1 MRTPRELEDLVISA
15 IYAGLVSATLDPY
28 HQNVLVS
35 SVSPLRDLEPDS
47 IPSML
52 DTLSQWS
59 SRCTSTLADLEKQIA
74 GIKAE
79 AAQRHKEEVEW
90 NAEVESLV
98 DGKNKDDAKGGVGG
112 FVSSVTSGMGR
123 RLGGGQGKRAI
134 HDGYAWEDD
143 MDLDEEDDDDVP
155 QRSTRAA
162 KKRGYHGMGG
172 K

>member
-1 MRTPRELEDLVISA
+1 MSTPRELEDLIISA

-28 HQNVLVS
+28 NQNVLVS

-47 IPSML
+47 ILSML
-52 DTLSQWS
+52 DTLSEWS

-79 AAQRHKEEVEW
+79 AARRHKEEVEW
-90 NAEVESLV
+90 NAEVESLIE
-98 DGKNKDDAKGGVGG
+98 GTNKDDKKGGIAGLLN
-112 FVSSVTSGMGR
+112 SVTSGVGR
-123 RLGGGQGKRAI
+123 RLGGGQGKREVP
-134 HDGYAWEDD
+134 DRWEDD
-143 MDLDEEDDDDVP
+143 MDVDEEEEDDIP

-162 KKRGYHGMGG
+162 KKRGYHGLGG